1 MECLHR
7 HGLFGARTVTGGIKG
22 GSREIPYLAR
32 RAKFH
37 KEVGQIYTDCARRPP
52 NPWEDARQATSSS
65 LYPWFWLFQPARI
78 PTATAHIATFPIS
91 APACWATKLRWN
103 PSAYSRA
110 QRNITFS
117 EHAAS
122 STSINA
128 TCSRSPA
135 NLRIG
140 LMI

>member
-1 MECLHR
+1 MEPASHSLWSQCLEEMD
-7 HGLFGARTVTGGIKG
+7 ADGGRQPG
-22 GSREIPYLAR
+22 G
-32 RAKFH
+32 
-37 KEVGQIYTDCARRPP
+37 
-52 NPWEDARQATSSS
+52 
-65 LYPWFWLFQPARI
+65 
-78 PTATAHIATFPIS
+78 
-91 APACWATKLRWN
+91 
-103 PSAYSRA
+103 YSRA